1 MPNSTLQ
8 KWLSARFQFNGN
20 KQLKQRDILVFIYKQ
35 GYLYLVLILITFIAG
50 INYANNLILGFCF
63 LISAILCMSFYLTFK
78 QLHEL
83 QIEITVPELGQV
95 GKTLPIQLN
104 IRQDKLKIKYLF
116 IKLDEQIYPLLLDR
130 LEQQLTVE
138 MLAERRGLFSLP
150 NIQIYST
157 YPFGLVRAWSYFYLK
172 SELWIAPKAAYFQ
185 NEYQSA
191 ADTGL
196 PDMDEYKELR
206 SFQAGDALQWV
217 SWKQAARGQGLYV
230 KQFEDQQDLN
240 VIHIEYA
247 KMPSTEHEE
256 KLSLMMGLV
265 EQCEQQQAQ
274 YTLSIENL
282 KIEQGNGRL
291 HMHQAQLL
299 LAQASP

>member
-1 MPNSTLQ
+1 MPSSTIQ
-8 KWLSARFQFNGN
+8 KWLHARFLFDEK

-83 QIEITVPELGQV
+83 QIEIAVPELGQV
-95 GKTLPIQLN
+95 RKTFPILFN
-104 IRQDKLKIKYLF
+104 IRQETLQTKYLF

-130 LEQQLTVE
+130 LEQQLTIE
-138 MLAERRGLFSLP
+138 LLAERRGLFTLP
-150 NIQIYST
+150 TIKIYST

-172 SELWIAPKAAYFQ
+172 KELWIAPKATYFQ

-196 PDMDEYKELR
+196 SDMDEYRELR
-206 SFQAGDALQWV
+206 SFQAGDALQWI
-217 SWKQAARGQGLYV
+217 SWKQAAQGQGLYV
-230 KQFEDQQDLN
+230 KQFEEQHDLN
-240 VIHIEYA
+240 IIHIEYE
-247 KMPSTEHEE
+247 KMPSSEHEE

-265 EQCEQQQAQ
+265 ERCEQLQVQ
-274 YTLSIENL
+274 YTLSIKNL

-291 HMHQAQLL
+291 HKHQAQLL
-299 LAQASP
+299 LAQA

>member
-1 MPNSTLQ
+1 MPNSILQ
-8 KWLSARFQFNGN
+8 KWLSERFQFNGT
-20 KQLKQRDILVFIYKQ
+20 KQLKQRDILVFIDKY

-83 QIEITVPELGQV
+83 QIEIVIPLLGQV
-95 GKTLPIQLN
+95 GKMVPIQLN
-104 IRQDKLKIKYLF
+104 IRQDRLKTKYLF
-116 IKLDEQIYPLLLDR
+116 IKLGEQIHPLLLDR

-138 MLAERRGLFSLP
+138 FLAESRGLFTLA

-172 SELWIAPKAAYFQ
+172 NELWIAPKVAYFQ

-191 ADTGL
+191 VDTGL
-196 PDMDEYKELR
+196 PDMDEYRELR
-206 SFQAGDALQWV
+206 NFQAGDALQWI

-230 KQFEDQQDLN
+230 KQFEDQHDLN
-240 VIHIEYA
+240 VIHIEYE

-265 EQCEQQQAQ
+265 ERCEQQQVQ
-274 YTLSIENL
+274 YTLSIGNL
-282 KIEQGNGRL
+282 KIEQGIGRL

-299 LAQASP
+299 LAQA